1 MFGFKKNSFTKSE
14 PALLQFNIGKAKPY
28 ALIIYVPWALAAL
41 KNNTY
46 KEENFASHSMHWESI
61 EMMQLLQAQGYNVHV
76 ADCTQP
82 LPNINWQQ
90 YKLIFDERNNIYDS
104 PEVAG
109 QKKIHYATG
118 CHWLVQNLGE
128 LQRIQAFRQRYQL
141 VIPPIR
147 QVPPLLAEATAHW
160 VTYFGG
166 PFQQQSFSHPQKTLA
181 LFQSCT
187 FIPQPAVKNIAK
199 SNNQF
204 LWLGSAGMLHKG
216 LDVVLE
222 AFKALPQQH
231 LHICTQMEAEPL
243 FFQWFTTHFAGCENL
258 HYHGWLNVPEA
269 PFQTIANDCIG
280 TVCVSVSEG
289 GAGATVQAMQF
300 GCIPICNDVVD
311 DATFLKP
318 AGTGLRLTGKTPE
331 ALLTALIEAIK
342 LLDGFSESE
351 LQQMCTQ
358 SAAYAATHH
367 SKAAFTQSF
376 KNVLQQIN
384 A

>member
-1 MFGFKKNSFTKSE
+1 MFGFKKNIVIQSE
-14 PALLQFNIGKAKPY
+14 SALIQFDIGKSKPY

-46 KEENFASHSMHWESI
+46 KGENFASHSMHWESI

-76 ADCTQP
+76 ADCTQQ
-82 LPNINWQQ
+82 LPVINWQQ
-90 YKLIFDERNNIYDS
+90 YLLVFDERNNIYGS
-104 PEVAG
+104 LEVAG

-128 LQRIQAFRQRYQL
+128 LQRIQAFRKRYQI

-147 QVPPLLAEATAHW
+147 QVSPLLAEATANW

-166 PFQQQSFSHPQKTLA
+166 PFQQQSFSNPQKTLA

-187 FIPQPAVKNIAK
+187 FIPQPALKDITK
-199 SNNQF
+199 SSKHF

-222 AFKALPQQH
+222 AFKDLPQH
-231 LHICTQMEAEPL
+231 HVHICTQMEAEPL
-243 FFQWFTTHFAGCENL
+243 FYKWFITHFSGSENI
-258 HYHGWLNVPEA
+258 HYHGWLNVPDA
-269 PFQTIANDCIG
+269 PFQAIANACIG

-300 GCIPICNDVVD
+300 GCIPVANDVVD

-318 AGTGLRLTGKTPE
+318 ANTGIRLGGKTPE
-331 ALLTALIEAIK
+331 ALKAALIDALK
-342 LLDGFSESE
+342 FLDGLSEKE
-351 LQQMCTQ
+351 LQQMSKQ
-358 SAAYAATHH
+358 SAEYAASHH
-367 SKAAFTQSF
+367 SRAAYTQSF
-376 KNVLQQIN
+376 KNVLQQLD